1 MEDRAERAGLVRFCA
16 RLTGD
21 PDAAEDLAQQALIEA
36 WRHGGSLREPSA
48 RGAWL
53 RRIAR
58 NVCAGWARRRG
69 RELARELGRLG
80 EEVEDV
86 AAAGQS
92 DVEAELERAELVEL
106 LDRAMA
112 LLAPAM
118 RAVLVQRYVEETPQ
132 REIAARLGVSEG
144 AVEARLQRGKLALR
158 RVLTTRF
165 PEEAS
170 AHGLGAAEEGW
181 RETRIWCPR
190 CGERRWLGRWSDD
203 GLGVQFRCPGCSRP
217 GGADHVTS
225 AAVLGGVKGFRPA
238 LTRILRDTRAL
249 HGRAVDSAA
258 PPCPGCGAPTQVGRR
273 LEGSEGPGLAARCRG
288 CGSAYERDAT
298 ALVLAL
304 PEGERF
310 WRGHP
315 RVRTHLAA
323 PVEAGGGAAAAVE
336 LRARDGAARLG
347 VLFSLTT
354 SAVLG
359 IEGP

>member
-1 MEDRAERAGLVRFCA
+1 MDDREERAALVRFCA
-16 RLTGD
+16 RFTGD

-36 WRHGGSLREPSA
+36 WRHGGGLREPSA
-48 RGAWL
+48 REAWL

-58 NVCAGWARRRG
+58 NCCVDWARRRR
-69 RELARELGRLG
+69 REPDGLAAVGPADIETEL
-80 EEVEDV
+80 D
-86 AAAGQS
+86 
-92 DVEAELERAELVEL
+92 RAELADL

-112 LLAPAM
+112 LLPPAT
-118 RAVLVQRYVEETPQ
+118 RAVLVQRYVEEAPQ

-170 AHGLGAAEEGW
+170 THGLGSADEGW
-181 RETRIWCPR
+181 RETRIWCPG
-190 CGERRWLGRWSDD
+190 CGERRWLGRWSEE
-203 GLGVQFRCPGCSRP
+203 GAGVAFRCPGCSRP
-217 GGADHVTS
+217 GGAHRVTS

-249 HGRAVDSAA
+249 HARAVLSPA
-258 PPCPGCGAPTQVGRR
+258 PPCPGCGAPTPVGRR
-273 LEGSEGPGLAARCRG
+273 LEGAAGGAAGPGLAARCRG

-310 WRGHP
+310 WRAHP
-315 RVRTHLAA
+315 RLRTHVAEA
-323 PVEAGGGAAAAVE
+323 VEASGGPAAAVE

-359 IEGP
+359 VEGHD